1 MIILVSGL
9 PGSGKSYFAEKLAAR
24 LEAEYL
30 NSDQVRLTMKA
41 LGKYSFQDKLR
52 VYHEMANQTTG
63 LLTEKKT
70 VVVDATFYRQRT
82 CDLFFKLAMEKS
94 IPIRIIEVIADEAL
108 IRERLNEPREFSE
121 ADFAVYEKV
130 RDEFEKITAPHL
142 ILQST
147 NDNIIVMLNKA
158 IQYISDEG
166 N

>member
-41 LGKYSFQDKLR
+41 SGKYTFQEKLQ
-52 VYHEMANQTTG
+52 VYREMANRTSG
-63 LLTEKKT
+63 LLDEKKT
-70 VVVDATFYRQRT
+70 VVVDATFYRQSMR
-82 CDLFFKLAMEKS
+82 DLFFKLANDKS
-94 IPIRIIEVIADEAL
+94 ASVRFINVIADEAL

-147 NDNIIVMLNKA
+147 NDNIIVLLNKA
-158 IQYISDEG
+158 IQYIRDEG